1 MNEPVRIRSLLL
13 RRAPGLPQGLPEPI
27 RPDPGLT
34 IIHGPNGSGKTTTSR
49 AAQALLWPGESRF
62 EGFWVRGELE
72 YGQAPWLVELGP
84 GVLSVQQAGQDQKH
98 PAGSGSALG
107 DRYNLGLHQL
117 IQADDQAFA
126 EAVLRESSGGYD
138 LKDALKNLGF
148 EERLPRKAGNVYKA
162 YEAALKKLDRARS
175 QQQDLLGQEEL
186 LERLQARSMEIRK
199 DQAELERLQNQVK
212 LILAREALK
221 KAEADLASFPEAV
234 SLLTGLETDR
244 LETLKTRI
252 ETETEDLAQET
263 KRLEAA
269 RKALESLGL
278 PDQGI
283 APRVLESLRLRTEEL
298 EDRERER
305 QRLGREAAG
314 VRAEAEEE
322 RRMIGA
328 PVDEERLDALDL
340 DGVTDL
346 AGLARKAGKVR
357 AERQAKEALADWL
370 GRDESRFDSDSL
382 RQGLSLLLQWLLET
396 DEKSSPNQGL
406 KRFLL
411 LLAGAL
417 VGSGAI
423 LGWKQHWG
431 FFGLILAGVVLW
443 LWLALPRAGARLRT
457 EIQNRFLGL
466 GLAGPESWTL
476 SEVKRTAQG
485 LWKALGREILIE
497 EKEIRW
503 SGLKR
508 EREKLAR
515 DEFELTQT
523 REDVTARLGMAPDM
537 DETALFFLVEG
548 LRRLQEARARLAQT
562 RARLADAEASVRENL
577 SALSA
582 SLAAY
587 GYADLG
593 DLAAIKAAFS
603 DLGQRA
609 NEHQRIVQD
618 MGHAEQ
624 RIGEARD
631 RIASL
636 ETERLAL
643 FQKLGLNPDQEAI
656 LHRWV
661 GMLPAFASARENM
674 LRAEQQHK
682 LAAQALGP
690 EDDLDPG
697 PLLELEQRIREC
709 RASAADQEAVLK
721 EIGGLR
727 TRLDQARESH
737 DLEEALTGLENS
749 KELLREE
756 RDQAEK
762 DALGALIGDYLEQR
776 NKAENL
782 PAVFTRADRFL
793 GLFTRGGYTLDFDPR
808 GPEFRALDTAT
819 GQGRSLDQLSSGT
832 RVQLLMAVRM
842 AFVEEQEQG
851 PGLPLFLDE
860 ALANSDPERTQAIL
874 EAVCGILETGRQ
886 VFYFTAR
893 PAEVELWRGL
903 LQERGWSSLAVLD
916 LEELKDQGQAQK
928 RPLKSLPAPA
938 RPRPPQPGDLD
949 REAYGRLLQVP
960 EFAPGEDDMGSTHV
974 WHFFQ
979 EPGLIHRLLLAG
991 YKRWGPLRTMLLSGA
1006 LPFLSKDSPEAK
1018 RALAVAAVLEEAARA
1033 WRVGRGRPV
1042 TRQDLVDGGV
1052 SPVFID
1058 RVDELSQ
1065 ELGQDARALLAAL
1078 SNGQVKRFKKETV
1091 AALEEHLEEAG
1102 CLDQRALLNRDQ
1114 VLERAMLAASQELK
1128 AGYLTPP
1135 EIKALIQRLDLSA

>member
-1 MNEPVRIRSLLL
+1 MNEPLRIRSLLL
-13 RRAPGLPQGLPEPI
+13 RRAPGLPQGLPEAV

-49 AAQALLWPGESRF
+49 AAQALLWPEEPRF
-62 EGFWVRGELE
+62 EGFSVQGELE

-162 YEAALKKLDRARS
+162 YEAALKKLDRARR
-175 QQQDLLGQEEL
+175 QQQELLGQEEL

-244 LETLKTRI
+244 LETLKARI

-283 APRVLESLRLRTEEL
+283 APPVLESLRIRTGDLEEQ
-298 EDRERER
+298 DRER
-305 QRLGREAAG
+305 QRLQREVAG
-314 VRAEAEEE
+314 IRAEAEEE
-322 RRMIGA
+322 RRIIGV
-328 PVDEERLDALDL
+328 PVDEKRLDALDL
-340 DGVTDL
+340 SGISDL
-346 AGLARKAGKVR
+346 AGLARRAEKVR
-357 AERQAKEALADWL
+357 AGRLAKETLAQWL
-370 GRDESRFDSDSL
+370 GRDESRFDPDSL
-382 RQGLSLLLQWLLET
+382 RQGLSLVLQWLLET
-396 DEKSSPNQGL
+396 GEKSSSKRTL

-411 LLAGAL
+411 VLAGAL
-417 VGSGAI
+417 AGSGAV

-431 FFGLILAGVVLW
+431 FLGLALAGAMLW
-443 LWLALPRAGARLRT
+443 LWLALPRAEVRFRT

-466 GLAGPESWTL
+466 GLTGPESWTV
-476 SEVKRTAQG
+476 SEVKRTALG
-485 LWKALGREILIE
+485 LWKALGQETLIE
-497 EKEIRW
+497 QKEIKW
-503 SGLKR
+503 SGLDQ
-508 EREKLAR
+508 ERESLAR

-523 REDVTARLGMAPDM
+523 REDVAARLGIAPDTN
-537 DETALFFLVEG
+537 EAALFFLVEG
-548 LRRLQEARARLAQT
+548 LRRLQDSRARLAQAQ
-562 RARLADAEASVRENL
+562 ARLADASGSVRKIL
-577 SALSA
+577 GALAA
-582 SLAAY
+582 SLAPH
-587 GYADLG
+587 GYADL
-593 DLAAIKAAFS
+593 DDPAAIKAAFA
-603 DLGQRA
+603 DLGQRV
-609 NEHQRIVQD
+609 NGHQRMIQEI
-618 MGHAEQ
+618 GHAEQ
-624 RIGEARD
+624 RIGDARD
-631 RIASL
+631 RL
-636 ETERLAL
+636 ETLEAERLAL
-643 FQKLGLNPDQEAI
+643 FQRLGLNPDQEAT

-661 GMLPAFASARENM
+661 NSIPGLRSARDEK
-674 LRAEQQHK
+674 LKAERELQ
-682 LAAQALGP
+682 LAVQAVGP
-690 EDDLDPG
+690 ESGPEQR
-697 PLLELEQRIREC
+697 PLLELEQRIQEC
-709 RASAADQEAVLK
+709 RASAAELEPTLK

-737 DLEEALTGLENS
+737 DLEEALAGLENS
-749 KELLREE
+749 KEHLREE

-762 DALGALIGDYLEQR
+762 AALGALIGDYLEQR

-782 PAVFTRADRFL
+782 PAVFTRANLFL
-793 GLFTRGGYTLDFDPR
+793 SLFTKGAYTLDFDPR
-808 GPEFRALDTAT
+808 GPEFRALDTTT
-819 GQGRSLDQLSSGT
+819 GQGRALDQLSSGT

-851 PGLPLFLDE
+851 PRLPLFLDE

-928 RPLKSLPAPA
+928 RPLKNLPAPA

-960 EFAPGEDDMGSTHV
+960 EFDPGEDDMGSTHV

-1065 ELGQDARALLAAL
+1065 ELGEDARALLAAL
-1078 SNGQVKRFKKETV
+1078 ANGQVKRFKKDTV

-1114 VLERAMLAASQELK
+1114 VLERAMLAASRELK

-1135 EIKALIQRLDLSA
+1135 EIQALIQRLDLSA